1 LIAFNSCSEH
11 SKEIETNEI
20 LQTLL
25 EHQQNNLEVY
35 FEQIDTAG
43 IKKIKKHISYKDES
57 DSIVLYYKSADTLK
71 FEKPLTVE
79 FLKQHGFT
87 YGNDI
92 DTLFTEEEVGQ
103 WNEDISN
110 YKSRK
115 WSRKEDRS
123 LPIIAKSHHEIE
135 EYYTQQGELESILY
149 YSTPL
154 FNEKENKAL
163 IYQDKVS
170 KSSEIRQLFILSNE
184 RVTWSPI
191 YRVTLFISTS

>member
-1 LIAFNSCSEH
+1 
-11 SKEIETNEI
+11 
-20 LQTLL
+20 
-25 EHQQNNLEVY
+25 
-35 FEQIDTAG
+35 
-43 IKKIKKHISYKDES
+43 
-57 DSIVLYYKSADTLK
+57 
-71 FEKPLTVE
+71 
-79 FLKQHGFT
+79 
-87 YGNDI
+87 I

-170 KSSEIRQLFILSNE
+170 KSSEIRQLFIDRKSTRLNSSH
-184 RVTWSPI
+184 VS
-191 YRVTLFISTS
+191 ISYAVFCLKKKK